1 MQWNIKQV
9 TLEMQ
14 NLGVLRNILVL
25 GKSIK
30 FYGQFSYAA
39 VIHCICGPL
48 PYFGKNFPTT

>member
-9 TLEMQ
+9 TVEMQ
-14 NLGVLRNILVL
+14 NLGVLRNIL

-39 VIHCICGPL
+39 VLHCICGPL
-48 PYFGKNFPTT
+48 PYFGKNFPTA